1 MFMTSNQP
9 LLGASVRMMLRS
21 RGVIY
26 AMVAN
31 PLQVVALGL
40 LAGGLG
46 FGIGDRSVRFFDF
59 VLPGMAA
66 LSVLQLQDITVAIAA
81 SYRARGILRRLA
93 VTPVSPARLIGAQVL
108 SYLAIGLVAAGL
120 ALAIGTA
127 MGAHVVIG
135 ANLLWLIPLQVIV
148 VLTALSIAFAIA
160 GLTPNPQTANLVGGS
175 VALPLFVLTGA
186 FLPIAVLPAPL
197 PDVVPYVVPYAAL
210 IEAIRGIALTGA
222 NITAYGPQ
230 VAVGLAWLVAAF
242 VVAARAYRFADER

>member
-1 MFMTSNQP
+1 MTGNLS
-9 LLGASVRMMLRS
+9 LLRASVRMMLRS

-46 FGIGDRSVRFFDF
+46 FGIGDRSVSFFDF

-93 VTPVSPARLIGAQVL
+93 VTPVSPARLVGAQIL
-108 SYLAIGLVAAGL
+108 SYLALGFVAAGL

-127 MGAHVVIG
+127 MGGKVVIS
-135 ANLLWLIPLQVIV
+135 ANLLWLIPLQAIV

-175 VALPLFVLTGA
+175 VALPLFALTGA
-186 FLPIAVLPAPL
+186 FLPIAAMPAPL
-197 PDVVPYVVPYAAL
+197 PAIVPYAVPYAAL
-210 IEAIRGIALTGA
+210 IEALRGIALTGA
-222 NITAYGPQ
+222 SVTAYGPQ
-230 VAVGLAWLVAAF
+230 VAVGIAWLAATFAVASR
-242 VVAARAYRFADER
+242 VYRFAEG

>member
-1 MFMTSNQP
+1 MTGNLP
-9 LLGASVRMMLRS
+9 LLRASIRMMLRS

-40 LAGGLG
+40 LAGGLSY
-46 FGIGDRSVRFFDF
+46 GIGDRRVNFYDF

-66 LSVLQLQDITVAIAA
+66 MTVLSLQDITVAIAA

-93 VTPVSPARLIGAQVL
+93 VTPVSPARLIGAQVA
-108 SYLAIGLVAAGL
+108 SYLALGLVAAAL
-120 ALAIGTA
+120 ALAIGTI

-135 ANLLWLIPLQVIV
+135 ASLLWLIPLQAIV

-186 FLPIAVLPAPL
+186 FVPVAVMPAPL
-197 PDVVPYVVPYAAL
+197 PDIVPYAVPYTAL
-210 IEAIRGIALTGA
+210 IEAIRGIALSGA
-222 NITAYGPQ
+222 SVTAYGPQ
-230 VAVGLAWLVAAF
+230 LAVGIAWLVAMF
-242 VVAARAYRFADER
+242 VVAARAYRFIDER

>member
-1 MFMTSNQP
+1 MEGGVFMTSNQP

-127 MGAHVVIG
+127 MGAHVID
-135 ANLLWLIPLQVIV
+135 N
-148 VLTALSIAFAIA
+148 
-160 GLTPNPQTANLVGGS
+160 
-175 VALPLFVLTGA
+175 
-186 FLPIAVLPAPL
+186 
-197 PDVVPYVVPYAAL
+197 AAL
-210 IEAIRGIALTGA
+210 DTRVAWVRDLMDRVTVDGREEHAVAIWR
-222 NITAYGPQ
+222 TASDDG
-230 VAVGLAWLVAAF
+230 VNRSDSVSSWL
-242 VVAARAYRFADER
+242 RR